1 LINSAQFPNRRR
13 EYVIGFGILALIAVV
28 GLYFVKWAPYYGR
41 SLTIL
46 STHAYPGS
54 SIVSGRDMA
63 PPAPSFD
70 AAINYARV
78 YFLAIWQALVVGL
91 LLGATFETLVPKD
104 WVMRVLGNSK
114 FRSSF
119 LGGVFALP
127 GMM

>member
-1 LINSAQFPNRRR
+1 LIRSAQLPNRRR
-13 EYVIGFGILALIAVV
+13 DYILGFGLLSLIAIV
-28 GLYFVKWAPYYGR
+28 GLYIVKWSPYYSR

-54 SIVSGRDMA
+54 SILSGKDVA
-63 PPAPSFD
+63 PPEASVQ
-70 AAINYARV
+70 AAIGYAQT

-91 LLGATFETLVPKD
+91 LLGATLETLVPKD
-104 WVMRVLGNSK
+104 WVLRVLGSSK
-114 FRSSF
+114 FRSSV